1 MNRVQFIQRLQETGF
16 PDPIEVQQLP
26 NGGLGDHAHP
36 FAVQALVIEGY
47 IDIKIAGKL
56 QRYAQGDIFQLSCN
70 ELHAERYGPEG
81 VKYLA
86 SRKS

>member
-1 MNRVQFIQRLQETGF
+1 MNQAQFIQEMQEAGF

-26 NGGLGDHAHP
+26 NGGLGNHTHP
-36 FAVQALVIEGY
+36 FAVRALVIEGY
-47 IDIKIAGKL
+47 IDIEIAGNSH
-56 QRYAQGDIFQLSCN
+56 RYAQGDIFQLSCN
-70 ELHAERYGPEG
+70 ELHAERYGPQG